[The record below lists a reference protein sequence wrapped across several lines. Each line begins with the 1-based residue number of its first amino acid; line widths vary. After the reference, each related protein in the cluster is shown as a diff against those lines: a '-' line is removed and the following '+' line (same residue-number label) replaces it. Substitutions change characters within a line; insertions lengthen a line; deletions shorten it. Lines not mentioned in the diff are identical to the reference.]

1 MQAKERDKLKNI
13 CEQIRDCLQHAEDC
27 AKKAAAQ
34 TDQKLK
40 QDFLDNERRWLM
52 LAQSYDF
59 TQRLGDFSDQA
70 KRKADDL
77 NTGGQRAAPITP
89 LAGSGV
95 RSRNRSSC
103 VKCFSYDVRGA
114 WVEQPGRRHDP

>member
-1 MQAKERDKLKNI
+1 MLNNLS
-13 CEQIRDCLQHAEDC
+13 EQIRDCLQHAEDC
-27 AKKAAAQ
+27 AQKAAAQ

-59 TQRLGDFSDQA
+59 TQRLVDFSDRA

-89 LAGSGV
+89 LTGSGV
-95 RSRNRSSC
+95 RSRNRSGC
-103 VKCFSYDVRGA
+103 GKRFSYDVRGA
-114 WVEQPGRRHDP
+114 WVEQPGRRHDPISC